1 MFRRHRQVMLLAFL
15 TSDLI
20 TATLAWFGAYFL
32 RFAFLPAPE
41 GVPHLSTVAF
51 GLPWVL
57 ALALLAYK
65 LCGLYDVH
73 RLRRFVPELGA
84 VFVASGL
91 LFLLTIAV
99 TFYRRDLYESRLALG
114 MFLLLAGLFLVSS
127 RRLLWRALQ
136 YYRSRYPGR
145 HRAIIVGSGRTG
157 RNVAATIRA
166 NRWTG
171 LEVVGYV
178 DRPAKVDRD
187 RMPLLGDVDELK
199 ELVAKHGVDHV
210 FVALPAKRYEELPKI
225 QATLSHVLVD
235 VQFVPDLPNLAG
247 MRVRT
252 LEVDGLTF
260 LSLRENPHVG
270 WHRVAKRSMDVVL
283 GAVAL
288 VLLAPVMLLT
298 ACLIKATSR
307 GPVFYRQPRQGVE
320 GKPFNILK
328 FRTMRM
334 DAESQT
340 GPVWAKR
347 GDRRVTP
354 IGTFLRRSG
363 IDELPQ
369 LFNVLAGDMSL
380 VGPRPERGVFVEQF
394 RHQIPHY
401 TQRHQVKAGIT
412 GWAQVNGW
420 RGNTSLRRRVECD
433 LYYICNWSLWL
444 DVQILIMTL
453 FRGVWHRNAC

>member
-1 MFRRHRQVMLLAFL
+1 MFRRHRQVILLAFL
-15 TSDLI
+15 SSDLI
-20 TATLAWFGAYFL
+20 TTTLAWFGAYFV
-32 RFAFLPAPE
+32 RFACWPAPD
-41 GVPHLSTVAF
+41 GVPRLTTVAV

-57 ALALLAYK
+57 VVAILAYK

-73 RLRRFVPELGA
+73 RLRRFAPELSG
-84 VFVASGL
+84 VFFASGL
-91 LFLLTIAV
+91 LFLLTITI

-114 MFLLLAGLFLVSS
+114 LFLLLAALLLIGS
-127 RRLLWRALQ
+127 RRLLWWALQ
-136 YYRSRYPGR
+136 HYRSRYSGR
-145 HRAIIVGSGRTG
+145 HRALIVGSGRTG

-187 RMPLLGDVDELK
+187 QTPLLGDVDDLQ

-210 FVALPAKRYEELPKI
+210 FVALPAKRYEELPRI
-225 QATLSHVLVD
+225 HEMLSHVLVD
-235 VQFVPDLPNLAG
+235 VQFVPDLPNLSG
-247 MRVRT
+247 MRVRS

-270 WHRVAKRSMDVVL
+270 WHRVAKRSMDLVL
-283 GAVAL
+283 GSAAL
-288 VLLAPVMLLT
+288 VLLSPLMLL
-298 ACLIKATSR
+298 AAIVIKLTSR
-307 GPVFYRQPRQGVE
+307 GPVFYRQPRLGVE

-328 FRTMRM
+328 FRTMCVN
-334 DAESQT
+334 AESQT
-340 GPVWAKR
+340 GPVWARR
-347 GDRRVTP
+347 GDRRVTLC
-354 IGTFLRRSG
+354 GRFLRRSG

-380 VGPRPERGVFVEQF
+380 VGPRPERGVFIEQF
-394 RHQIPHY
+394 QKQIPNY
-401 TQRHQVKAGIT
+401 AQRHQVKSGIT

-420 RGNTSLRRRVECD
+420 RGNTSLRRRIECD
-433 LYYICNWSLWL
+433 LYYICNWSLWF

-453 FRGVWHRNAC
+453 FRGVWHKNAC